1 MNTCMIS
8 DYKKHTKWRVV
19 SVYIEPAPLVILPS
33 SLPHQVD
40 SKPVAFD
47 WRYSPHCCV
56 VCNVAAILSRFP
68 FCLGTA
74 EREIERK
81 EKQTFLWLHGAVL
94 QLANVPQMWHYLLA
108 GIALVLRRVTHFANK
123 LVWRPWTY
131 EYIDLVGRLR
141 EWATRYQSWRERGE
155 LHETGVSVRA

>member
-68 FCLGTA
+68 LLFGDRWTWNWTEGEADVSVTPWCGPAIGKCAANVTLFVSGYRLGFAPRNSFCEQVGLEAMNIWVYRFGWTSA
-74 EREIERK
+74 RVSHSIPKLERE
-81 EKQTFLWLHGAVL
+81 G
-94 QLANVPQMWHYLLA
+94 
-108 GIALVLRRVTHFANK
+108 GIARDRC
-123 LVWRPWTY
+123 
-131 EYIDLVGRLR
+131 IG
-141 EWATRYQSWRERGE
+141 
-155 LHETGVSVRA
+155 